1 MSEAL
6 PVISV
11 RENTFPA
18 AVKVREVKAPILSDD
33 EEKMNVAIDAFE
45 QAVPTEQFI
54 RELLRRRPGI
64 LTPRMF
70 EHRLVEWARRDPKH
84 IVLPEG
90 EDERILRAAGLAPRK
105 GIARLTLLGDPE
117 TIAKKGRP
125 LGLDLSRV
133 EVVDPARFPKFE
145 RYAERYYQLRR
156 HKGITYEMAL
166 DLMAHRNCLGAMMV
180 LEGDADGMV
189 SGAVHTTADTLRP
202 AFEIIKT
209 RPGYGIVS
217 SVFFMCLKDRVLVYG
232 DCAVNPDPM
241 LSS

>member
-33 EEKMNVAIDAFE
+33 EEKVNVAIDAFE

-64 LTPRMF
+64 LPPRMF
-70 EHRLVEWARRDPKH
+70 EHRLVEWARGDPKH

-105 GIARLTLLGDPE
+105 GIARLTLLRDPE

-125 LGLDLSRV
+125 LGLDLSRLRWSIPHDSQSSNGMQSGTTNS
-133 EVVDPARFPKFE
+133 VDTRGLPTRWPW
-145 RYAERYYQLRR
+145 
-156 HKGITYEMAL
+156 T
-166 DLMAHRNCLGAMMV
+166 
-180 LEGDADGMV
+180 
-189 SGAVHTTADTLRP
+189 SRP
-202 AFEIIKT
+202 IAIAWG
-209 RPGYGIVS
+209 P
-217 SVFFMCLKDRVLVYG
+217 
-232 DCAVNPDPM
+232 
-241 LSS
+241 